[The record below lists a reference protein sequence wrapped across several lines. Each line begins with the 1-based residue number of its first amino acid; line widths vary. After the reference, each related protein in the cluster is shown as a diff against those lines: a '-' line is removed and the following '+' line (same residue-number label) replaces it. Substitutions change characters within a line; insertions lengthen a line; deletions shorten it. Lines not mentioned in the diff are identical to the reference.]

1 MAKKIIGALLLVVAL
16 VAAGFAWSWYRRPSR
31 LLAALPAPPALF
43 GPLAAGHAAATAL
56 VQSSRHTLAGVAE
69 LGRLYHANGFAASA
83 ESCWRLLAR
92 EQPREPRW
100 PYFLADLRRTAG
112 DHAELAA
119 LLTRTVDLA
128 PDYAPAWLRLADLEF
143 KAGNLVPATLA
154 YERRLALLPADPY
167 ARLGLARV
175 ARQTDRPADAR
186 RLIEAVVRETPAFST
201 GHDFYSE
208 ILAAEGDAEGA
219 RKHRWL
225 GRETGRFREAPD
237 AWLDEFPSWCHDYDR
252 LCLLATIAAQTD
264 RRPAA
269 RAWLERAVAQAP
281 TRATAYELLG
291 GLLRQLGDPAQARA
305 LLETGLRLAPSVPP
319 SFSVV
324 LAETY
329 GELKQPAE
337 ALRVADLGLAH
348 NPEAWELHDARG
360 VALADLNRH
369 AEALAAY
376 RVVLAQSAD
385 DTSANYH
392 LALSL
397 IALDRRE
404 EARAALQRSLIQ
416 QPTFF
421 KALSILG
428 RWDLQAGRLETAGSY
443 LLQLYESHPEFQ
455 AARQMLAQWHA
466 ASGASAEEKHAHS
479 EAERH
484 YRAGVA
490 LDPTHAEAHA
500 SLGVLLLTQGRVE
513 AALPPLEAYRSLQPE
528 NPQAAL
534 FLGQVYFRL
543 GRRADAL
550 RVLTAGEALAR
561 RAGQT
566 GTAANFREILQS
578 L

>member
-1 MAKKIIGALLLVVAL
+1 MAKKIASVLMLGLVLA
-16 VAAGFAWSWYRRPSR
+16 AAGFAGSWYRRPAR
-31 LLAALPAPPALF
+31 LLAELPVAPTLG
-43 GPLAAGHAAATAL
+43 GPLAVGHASATAL
-56 VQSSRHTLAGVAE
+56 VRSPRHVLAGVAE

-112 DHAELAA
+112 DHAELVA
-119 LLTRTVDLA
+119 LLTRTVTLA

-143 KAGNLVPATLA
+143 KAGHLDFAA
-154 YERRLALLPADPY
+154 RHYERRLALLPADPY

-175 ARQTDRPADAR
+175 AQQTERPAEAR

-201 GHDFYSE
+201 GHDFLSE
-208 ILAAEGDAEGA
+208 ILAATGDAEGA
-219 RKHRWL
+219 RKHRWI

-269 RAWLERAVAQAP
+269 RAWLERAVALAP
-281 TRATAYELLG
+281 ARPAAYELLG
-291 GLLRQLGDPAQARA
+291 SLLRQLGEPAQARA
-305 LLETGLRLAPSVPP
+305 LLETGLRLAPSVPA

-324 LAETY
+324 LTETY
-329 GELKQPAE
+329 RELKQPAE
-337 ALRVADLGLAH
+337 ALRAADLGLARH
-348 NPEAWELHDARG
+348 PDAWELHDARG

-376 RVVLAQSAD
+376 RVVLARSTDA
-385 DTSANYH
+385 TSANYH
-392 LALSL
+392 LGLSL

-404 EARAALQRSLIQ
+404 EAHAALQRSLVQ

-428 RWDLQAGRLETAGSY
+428 RWELQAGRLETASPY
-443 LLQLYESHPEFQ
+443 LRQLHESHPEIPE
-455 AARQMLAQWHA
+455 ARQMLAQWHV
-466 ASGASAEEKHAHS
+466 ASGAFAEKENARA

-484 YRAGVA
+484 YRAGIA
-490 LDPTHAEAHA
+490 LDSSHAEAHA

-561 RAGQT
+561 RAG
-566 GTAANFREILQS
+566 
-578 L
+578 